1 MSGFCKFFSIFLCI
15 KGIISTPFLHCL
27 HAILA
32 LLPRHSCIAS
42 TPFLQSI
49 HFILTFRLTYV
60 YAAVIHPKQQ
70 IFYGNFLSS
79 LAIESILDV
88 CYAYIGASNV
98 EKNGSCNQCCSANAL
113 IYNLIQDDRLH
124 DYRITASFLN
134 FPSFNRIFM
143 YIFVYI
149 YTYIYI

>member
-15 KGIISTPFLHCL
+15 KDIVSTPFLRCL

-32 LLPRHSCIAS
+32 LLLRHSCIAS

-49 HFILTFRLTYV
+49 LFILTFRLTYV
-60 YAAVIHPKQQ
+60 YAAAIHPKQQ
-70 IFYGNFLSS
+70 IFLWELFELTGYRIHFGRMPCLYWCFKCW
-79 LAIESILDV
+79 E
-88 CYAYIGASNV
+88 
-98 EKNGSCNQCCSANAL
+98 NGSCNQCCSANAL

-124 DYRITASFLN
+124 DYRITVSFLN
-134 FPSFNRIFM
+134 FPSFNRIFI
-143 YIFVYI
+143 YIFMYI